1 MTYKCVSNSKC
12 GNPAVFGLGIK
23 REGERER
30 ERERE
35 RDAIENGKEEIAEPK
50 SQFSFR
56 FLQQQ

>member
-30 ERERE
+30 ER
-35 RDAIENGKEEIAEPK
+35 DAIENGKEEIAEKPIFFPISAAAMK
-50 SQFSFR
+50 E
-56 FLQQQ
+56 